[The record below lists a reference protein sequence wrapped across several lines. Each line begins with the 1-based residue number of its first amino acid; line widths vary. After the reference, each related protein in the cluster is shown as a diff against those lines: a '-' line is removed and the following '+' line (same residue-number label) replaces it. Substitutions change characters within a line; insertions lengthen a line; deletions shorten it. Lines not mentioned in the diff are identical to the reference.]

1 MQDNRN
7 NVFFTMNCKGKVLII
22 NRPIIIGIIN
32 ATPDSFF
39 VNSRKSTLNEAIE
52 KASQMIEEGAGMI
65 DIGGQTTKPGSET
78 VSAED
83 ELERVIPI
91 VAGISKIF
99 PETIISID
107 TFYSSVARAAVE
119 NGASIVND
127 ISGGAFDTEMINTV
141 AQLNVPYICMHI
153 KGVPKTMQDNPRYE
167 DVIKE
172 LLDYFIEKINVC
184 RVAGIKDVIIDV
196 GFGFGKTI
204 EQNYQLLRSLS
215 VFKMLD
221 CPLLVGISRKGM
233 IYKPLGVSSEDA
245 LNGTSVINTIVLMN
259 GANILRV
266 HDVKEAVQAV
276 KLLELYNQTNAEIGN
291 STSLKFFRNK

>member
-1 MQDNRN
+1 M
-7 NVFFTMNCKGKVLII
+7 
-22 NRPIIIGIIN
+22 GIIN

-83 ELERVIPI
+83 ELKRVIPF
-91 VAGISKIF
+91 VAGISKAF